1 MGQAPAP
8 AAARL
13 QDRPARTWMVS
24 VHDPAR
30 PLEHKS
36 IVVAVAGGIAA
47 YKALE
52 LVRLLTKQGADVHV
66 VMTENARHF
75 IGPLS
80 FQALTGHPVFTD
92 LFDLGQ
98 ESEIGHIKVAD
109 QADLLIVAPTTANVL
124 ARMAAGIADDV
135 VTTVALSTRAPIL
148 LAPSMNVNMWQNPI
162 TQANVARL
170 RQLRQVRF
178 VGPDAGFLACR
189 WVGPGR
195 LAEPEDIVE
204 AAARTLS
211 VQDLEGCEF
220 AISAGPTYEYIDPV
234 RFIGNRSSGKMGFAL
249 AAAAARRGAHVTL
262 VSGPVSLVEAPG
274 VRRVSVTDARSM
286 DVAMRGAAE
295 RAHVVIMTA
304 AVADFR
310 PKESA
315 DRKLSKL
322 GPSPGQSLELVH
334 NPDILSGLGES
345 FQGRE
350 PRPLLIGFA
359 AETHDVIEHAR
370 QKLERK
376 RCDLVVAN
384 DVSQADAGFEV
395 DTNRVHL
402 VTKDRVDSLELAT
415 KDVVAHR
422 ILDRI
427 VLLLGRSV
435 P

>member
-1 MGQAPAP
+1 MDGVTVANMAHP
-8 AAARL
+8 R
-13 QDRPARTWMVS
+13 RPTRTWMAPM
-24 VHDPAR
+24 HDPAR

-47 YKALE
+47 YKAVE

-75 IGPLS
+75 IGPLT
-80 FQALTGHPVFTD
+80 FQALTGHPVYTD

-98 ESEIGHIKVAD
+98 ESQIGHIKIAD
-109 QADLLIVAPTTANVL
+109 QADLMIIAPTTANVL
-124 ARMAAGIADDV
+124 ARMAAGIADEV
-135 VTTVALSTRAPIL
+135 VTAVALSTRAPIL
-148 LAPSMNVNMWQNPI
+148 SAPSMNVNMWQNPI

-170 RQLRQVRF
+170 KQLRQVRF

-204 AAARTLS
+204 AAARILCY
-211 VQDLEGCEF
+211 QDLEGYEF
-220 AISAGPTYEYIDPV
+220 AISAGPTQEFIDPV
-234 RFIGNRSSGKMGFAL
+234 RFVGNRSSGKMGFAL

-262 VSGPVSLVEAPG
+262 VAGPVGLLEAPG

-295 RAHVVIMTA
+295 RAQVVIMTA

-310 PKESA
+310 PKEVF
-315 DRKLSKL
+315 DRKQAKDDPAL
-322 GPSPGQSLELVH
+322 GQSLTLVQ
-334 NPDILSGLGES
+334 NPDILSGLGEI
-345 FQGRE
+345 FKARD

-370 QKLERK
+370 RKLERK
-376 RCDLVVAN
+376 GCDLVVAN

-402 VTKDRVDSLELAT
+402 VTEDRVDSLELAT
-415 KDVVAHR
+415 KEVVAHR
-422 ILDRI
+422 ILDRL
-427 VLLLGRSV
+427 VLLLNRSA